1 MLFPFPSVDA
11 RKDAW
16 KPIVLSTIT
25 ALGGSE
31 VRFRTVISEIETSEG
46 FPGWETWG
54 MKMKRGKPYPTGH
67 RMVTLAALALKE
79 EGVITSPRR
88 GYYSLVGSE
97 APVVEAPVAPAVEAP
112 VAPAVEAEVTE
123 RLVLATE
130 PTPEPT
136 PEPVGPATH
145 PLYERSERAR
155 KAAIRASK
163 CFGFYSERS
172 RSCATCPLAG
182 LCFRARGGK
191 VAEAES
197 RAAEARAAE
206 ARATEA
212 ALARL
217 KAEHEAEEARVAE
230 EARIADEA
238 RVASEVEGVLAG
250 PVETLVG
257 SPAPEAAPIC
267 GPDRSTDPGRVTD
280 PIPWDIVCEDCG
292 KPISEGSPS
301 YYIEGVGTFH
311 I

>member
-1 MLFPFPSVDA
+1 MLFPSVDA
-11 RKDAW
+11 RKDEW

-31 VRFRTVISEIETSEG
+31 VRFRTVISEIEASEG

-54 MKMKRGKPYPTGH
+54 MKLKRGKPYPTGH

-97 APVVEAPVAPAVEAP
+97 TPVVETPVVETPVVETPAP
-112 VAPAVEAEVTE
+112 EVTE

-136 PEPVGPATH
+136 PEPEGPATH

-155 KAAIRASK
+155 KAAIHASK

-197 RAAEARAAE
+197 RAAEARAEAEARAAEE

-230 EARIADEA
+230 EARAIPHIPPTT
-238 RVASEVEGVLAG
+238 VV
-250 PVETLVG
+250 
-257 SPAPEAAPIC
+257 AAPIC